1 MIPESYLSH
10 ALGEQRA
17 NHRYIA
23 RVPIGNNRNRYFY
36 TIDEYRAFRNGG
48 SRKSLGDRLDAARS
62 KAAKN
67 ASNVSKTIAN
77 RNQAVRKKAED
88 ATWNALSRINKGLSG
103 RSTPKTTGDKSHST
117 KIFRDYIDTM
127 TDPKKRSQQ
136 LQNEKDRNRRMTE
149 QGVVGEMKRG
159 YNGIVDDIKS
169 TKDKAVSSVK
179 RDYEGMKKDVDTAK
193 KAVSDI
199 KSDID
204 KSIRRPIDAGVD
216 KNSAMKKQVDAMK
229 KANLAMN
236 LQTKYKGGYNI
247 KPLTNLDVISTTA
260 AKGAAN
266 VANRVSAQAATKTKE
281 HMAEAKKQ
289 VDEGVKRSENYWSKK
304 KDAEKDAADLVEK
317 VKSTADK
324 GKDFINDMFDKA
336 KDKASDVI
344 DDTKKKVS
352 SAGGDAKKT
361 VNKFT
366 DLAADVAKSAVKDA
380 ENKVKNA
387 TRSKYDKDPHLVDHD
402 EPIDFS
408 KQDDINRLMT
418 ELNAQDVAKRKA
430 RHEMDKRDKEV
441 VRRTND
447 AIADI
452 STFPFEQDPKES
464 FNYLATAYNGG
475 SDWSKSDID
484 EALWVMSKA
493 IAQGDISV
501 DKATLAK
508 YQKLCKAQ
516 GIPMRWDVVPG
527 TTGAR
532 IKK

>member
-23 RVPIGNNRNRYFY
+23 RIPVGRHNRYFY
-36 TIDEYRAFRNGG
+36 SMDELRAFRNGG
-48 SRKSLGDRLDAARS
+48 SRKSLGDRIDAA
-62 KAAKN
+62 KASAIRK
-67 ASNVSKTIAN
+67 SGNVSKVVAN
-77 RNQAVRKKAED
+77 RNQKVA
-88 ATWNALSRINKGLSG
+88 SG
-103 RSTPKTTGDKSHST
+103 SK
-117 KIFRDYIDTM
+117 RDYDGSSIYRDYLKTM
-127 TDPKKRSQQ
+127 TDPKLRRQQ
-136 LQNEKDRNRRMTE
+136 LQNERDRNRRMAE
-149 QGVVGEMKRG
+149 QGVIGEIKRD
-159 YNGIVDDIKS
+159 YNGIVDDIKT
-169 TKDKAVSSVK
+169 TKDRAVSSVK
-179 RDYEGMKKDVDTAK
+179 RDYEGMKKDVDKVK
-193 KAVSDI
+193 KTISDT
-199 KSDID
+199 KNDIS
-204 KSIRRPIDAGVD
+204 KSIKRPTDAGVE

-229 KANLAMN
+229 KANRKMDV
-236 LQTKYKGGYNI
+236 QTKYKGGYNI

-266 VANRVSAQAATKTKE
+266 IANRVSAQAATKTKE

-304 KDAEKDAADLVEK
+304 NAAKKDAEDLVEK
-317 VKSTADK
+317 AKSTADK

-344 DDTKKKVS
+344 DDAKKKVS

-366 DLAADVAKSAVKDA
+366 DLAADVTKSAVKEA

-387 TRSKYDKDPHLVDHD
+387 TRSKHDKDPHLADHD

-408 KQDDINRLMT
+408 NQDHVNRLMT
-418 ELNAQDVAKRKA
+418 ELNAQDAGKHTASR
-430 RHEMDKRDKEV
+430 EMGKTTKEV

-452 STFPFEQDPKES
+452 SAYPYKSDPKEA

-475 SDWSKSDID
+475 SDWTKSDID

-493 IAQGDISV
+493 IAQGDVPV

>member
-1 MIPESYLSH
+1 MIPESYLAHS
-10 ALGEQRA
+10 LGAQRA

-36 TIDEYRAFRNGG
+36 NIDEYRAFRNGG

-62 KAAKN
+62 KAVKN
-67 ASNVSKTIAN
+67 AGGVSKTIAN
-77 RNQAVRKKAED
+77 RNQKVA
-88 ATWNALSRINKGLSG
+88 SG
-103 RSTPKTTGDKSHST
+103 SKRGSNGSS
-117 KIFRDYIDTM
+117 IFRDYVKTM
-127 TDPKKRSQQ
+127 TDPKARQQQ
-136 LQNEKDRNRRMTE
+136 LQNEKDRNRRMAD
-149 QGVVGEMKRG
+149 QGVIGEMKRG
-159 YNGIVDDIKS
+159 YNGIVDDMKS
-169 TKDKAVSSVK
+169 TKDRAVSSVK
-179 RDYEGMKKDVDTAK
+179 RDYEGMKKDVDKVK
-193 KAVSDI
+193 KTVSDT
-199 KSDID
+199 KNDLG
-204 KSIRRPIDAGVD
+204 KSIKRPIDSGVD
-216 KNSAMKKQVDAMK
+216 KNSAMKKQIDAMK
-229 KANLAMN
+229 TANRAMN
-236 LQTKYKGGYNI
+236 IQTKYRGGYNI

-281 HMAEAKKQ
+281 HMAESKKQ

-304 KDAEKDAADLVEK
+304 NAAKKDAADLVEK
-317 VKSTADK
+317 AKSTADK

-352 SAGGDAKKT
+352 SVGSDAKKT
-361 VNKFT
+361 ANKFA
-366 DLAADVAKSAVKDA
+366 DLAADVTKSAVKDA

-402 EPIDFS
+402 EPINLS
-408 KQDDINRLMT
+408 KQDDLNRLAT

-447 AIADI
+447 AIAAI
-452 STFPFEQDPKES
+452 SSFPFESDPKEA

-475 SDWSKSDID
+475 SDWTKSDID
-484 EALWVMSKA
+484 EALWMMSKS
-493 IAQGDISV
+493 IAQGDVPV

-532 IKK
+532 IIR